1 MPSAAG
7 ERLPLKNQEVT
18 AMKKQICCLISCSA
32 ALLLAADSSWKTKEI
47 SQWSAEDAQQ
57 LLKNSPWVKK
67 TLATILPKRSE
78 AQQRDSG
85 RMGGGEGAGIE
96 ALSPGNFIGFGRPS
110 RRFAANLRDQRTVIV
125 RWESASPVHSAEVK
139 IGDMDA
145 PTWDGNYYAIA
156 VYAVP
161 GLEDRKNLPVELRK
175 TAFLRR
181 EGKKDVLP
189 ARVDLIYTDEKS
201 ATVLYLFPLSLA
213 ITAKDRDIWFAAQ
226 IGQLFVEQ
234 NFDAGEMQFRG
245 KLEL

>member
-1 MPSAAG
+1 
-7 ERLPLKNQEVT
+7 
-18 AMKKQICCLISCSA
+18 MKKIVWCIAPCTAI
-32 ALLLAADSSWKTKEI
+32 LLLAAEPAWKTKEV

-57 LLKNSPWVKK
+57 LLKSSPWVKK
-67 TLATILPKRSE
+67 TVATVLPKRSE

-110 RRFAANLRDQRTVIV
+110 RRFAANMRDQRTVIV
-125 RWESASPVHSAEVK
+125 RWESALPVHSAEAK

-145 PTWDGNYYAIA
+145 PTWDGQYYAIA
-156 VYAVP
+156 VYGVP
-161 GLEDRKNLPVELRK
+161 GLEDQKKLPVELRK

-181 EGKKDVLP
+181 EGKKDALP
-189 ARVDLIYTDEKS
+189 ARVDLVYTDEKS
-201 ATVLYLFPLSLA
+201 AIVLYLFPLA
-213 ITAKDRDIWFAAQ
+213 AGITAKDRDIWFAAQ

-234 NFDAGEMQFRG
+234 NFDASEMQFHG